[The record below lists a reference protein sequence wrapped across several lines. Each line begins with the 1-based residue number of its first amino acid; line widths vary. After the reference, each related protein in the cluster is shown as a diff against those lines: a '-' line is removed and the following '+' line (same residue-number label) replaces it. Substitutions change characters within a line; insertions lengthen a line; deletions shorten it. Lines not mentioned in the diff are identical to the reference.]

1 MDPQG
6 VISIHSKPPFVSAEC
21 LRQRERRHACQPACQ
36 PAYPRQPPPFWSP
49 TPETCF
55 GFASRLVRH
64 LACSTRPKSPAGPDA
79 SARQRWF
86 KLDLVQSGMVR
97 RRSPPP
103 KPRLRWTSSI
113 AVPPKSKDHLSWLAF
128 CRTSTPNLGAWIGLS
143 LHPRDGRGRGG
154 ASAAP
159 PTRGRCLSALSDCWL
174 YPSLLARKAGEC
186 ALPLLSTRPRT
197 AVLQQGLV
205 IIIPPTQSPPLPTA
219 PSRACP
225 LLIPL
230 PY

>member
-1 MDPQG
+1 MPASLPASLPTLG
-6 VISIHSKPPFVSAEC
+6 NHRRFGA
-21 LRQRERRHACQPACQ
+21 QRLRHALALPVDSSVTSLAAPA
-36 PAYPRQPPPFWSP
+36 PKAPPDQTLRLARDGSSWIWSKV
-49 TPETCF
+49 E
-55 GFASRLVRH
+55 
-64 LACSTRPKSPAGPDA
+64 
-79 SARQRWF
+79 W
-86 KLDLVQSGMVR
+86 SGGGA
-97 RRSPPP
+97 PP

-219 PSRACP
+219 PSLACP

-230 PY
+230 PYCP